1 MRKSSGFTLI
11 EVLVAMAIIA
21 IALIAITRNLAQATK
36 QMDYIQDRTLAHW
49 VAMDIIAQARIGTI
63 AYPTAGGNTSGNETM
78 FNKSWNWQ
86 LSSIATSQPRVLQIQ
101 VVVSDATT
109 KITMDKATS
118 YLLLPA
124 VPQ

>member
-21 IALIAITRNLAQATK
+21 IALIAITRNLSLATK
-36 QMDYIQDRTLAHW
+36 QMDYIQDRTIAHW
-49 VAMDIIAQARIGTI
+49 VAMDIIAQTRIGII
-63 AYPTAGGNTSGNETM
+63 APPNAGGNTNGNETM

-86 LSSIATSQPRVLQIQ
+86 LYSVATTQPRVLQIQ
-101 VVVSDATT
+101 VVVSDTT
-109 KITMDKATS
+109 KKVTLDKSIS

-124 VPQ
+124 IPQ